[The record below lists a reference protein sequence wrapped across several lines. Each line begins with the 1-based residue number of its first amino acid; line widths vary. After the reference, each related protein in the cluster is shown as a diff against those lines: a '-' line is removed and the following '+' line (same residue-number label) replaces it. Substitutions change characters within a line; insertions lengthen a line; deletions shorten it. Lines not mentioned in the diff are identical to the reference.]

1 MRNTTILQVSGTLV
15 LDALCLVLPCFEK
28 YIILIKLIVIILFV
42 CSFTTETMSSWMR
55 DANMDASIQSYAKSS
70 VLRRDE
76 YFFRI
81 WYYAQK
87 LLKE

>member
-1 MRNTTILQVSGTLV
+1 LQNDEAFKVVRPAGYTGEEARE
-15 LDALCLVLPCFEK
+15 DAKHDDTPSL
-28 YIILIKLIVIILFV
+28 
-42 CSFTTETMSSWMR
+42 SFTTETMSSWMR

-87 LLKE
+87 LFKE

>member
-15 LDALCLVLPCFEK
+15 LDALCLVLPCFET
-28 YIILIKLIVIILFV
+28 IILIKLIVIILFFY
-42 CSFTTETMSSWMR
+42 SFTTETMSSWMR